1 MQVFH
6 LRPHIIQ
13 NSAVQRLNNISNDI
27 KLKREYSPS
36 HVIAAFFQFNHSPA
50 IITSL
55 PPSLLCCLEKSIR
68 FLVLWAVLRTMPFS
82 ITLTA
87 NLRLAPTAFAI
98 FHTILLVNIAGFNPF
113 ATSSSW
119 AVDSILRS
127 IFLEFA
133 VPCLLEIDIK

>member
-1 MQVFH
+1 M
-6 LRPHIIQ
+6 
-13 NSAVQRLNNISNDI
+13 
-27 KLKREYSPS
+27 
-36 HVIAAFFQFNHSPA
+36 IAAFLELNHGPA
-50 IITSL
+50 IVTSL
-55 PPSLLCCLEKSIR
+55 PPGLLCCLEKSIR
-68 FLVLWAVLRTMPFS
+68 FLVVWAVLRTMPFP

-87 NLRLAPTAFAI
+87 NLRLATTAFAI
-98 FHTILLVNIAGFNPF
+98 FHTILLMNIARFNPF